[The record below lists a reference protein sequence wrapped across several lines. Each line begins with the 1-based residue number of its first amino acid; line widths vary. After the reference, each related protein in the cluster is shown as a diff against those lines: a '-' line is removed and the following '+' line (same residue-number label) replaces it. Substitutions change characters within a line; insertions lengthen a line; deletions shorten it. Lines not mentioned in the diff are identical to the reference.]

1 AEVKTLSL
9 HDLQFLSRSH
19 KEEAV
24 FTEFADQGAGQGGV
38 QRESVVLRSLGSI
51 GAAAARASDGVD
63 LQRITGIQVDA
74 CVHPSFGGRNGQVVS
89 ETGKSIG
96 RSKILSSGK
105 QGNDQRARTN
115 R

>member
-1 AEVKTLSL
+1 
-9 HDLQFLSRSH
+9 DLQCLPRTR

-24 FTEFADQGAGQGGV
+24 FTEFADQCAGQGVV

-63 LQRITGIQVDA
+63 LQRITGMQVDA

-96 RSKILSSGK
+96 GSKILCSGK
-105 QGNDQRARTN
+105 PEND
-115 R
+115 